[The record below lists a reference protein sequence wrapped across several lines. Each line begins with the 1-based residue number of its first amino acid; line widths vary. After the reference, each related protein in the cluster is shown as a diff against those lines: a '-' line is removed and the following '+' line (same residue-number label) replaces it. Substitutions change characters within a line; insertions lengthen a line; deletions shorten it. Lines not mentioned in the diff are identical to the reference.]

1 MSRRPWVSVRETY
14 RNAGRDTPSARM
26 GVQLTLASLLV
37 LILYNNFLAGVRG
50 LSLPVL
56 VIVLD
61 LVVLSTLLFL
71 LDTLRAKRAGR
82 STFILVYVT
91 VMFFLVLVTFV
102 YAIATIE
109 LSDSAKIFLTDRYK
123 SSRSLIPSIAVVG
136 FGAASVYSSL
146 LNSREQTF
154 FSGTRQL
161 DLFLCTRI
169 VGGVCLAVSLTHL
182 ILLSTPIVL
191 ILYVELS
198 LALLLII
205 LLGWIAWKD
214 YLFIE
219 GAWFDKE
226 IARYLEMTK
235 KKGTNTT
242 DRHSSSPGWC
252 LPRR

>member
-1 MSRRPWVSVRETY
+1 MSRWHRRAWGSVRRSY
-14 RNAGRDTPSARM
+14 KNAGRDTPSARM
-26 GVQLTLASLLV
+26 GGHLILASLLL
-37 LILYNNFLAGVRG
+37 LILYDTFLAGITG

-56 VIVLD
+56 VILLD
-61 LVVLSTLLFL
+61 LVVLSTLLFV
-71 LDTLRAKRAGR
+71 LDALRAKRAER
-82 STFILVYVT
+82 SNVVLVAFAAMLFV
-91 VMFFLVLVTFV
+91 VLVT
-102 YAIATIE
+102 YASALATLE
-109 LSDSAKIFLTDRYK
+109 LSDSAKAFLTEKYN

-146 LNSREQTF
+146 INSRDQTF

-169 VGGVCLAVSLTHL
+169 VGGVCLAVSLTKL

-198 LALLLII
+198 LAILLII

-226 IARYLEMTK
+226 IARYREMAK
-235 KKGTNTT
+235 RVR
-242 DRHSSSPGWC
+242 D
-252 LPRR
+252 